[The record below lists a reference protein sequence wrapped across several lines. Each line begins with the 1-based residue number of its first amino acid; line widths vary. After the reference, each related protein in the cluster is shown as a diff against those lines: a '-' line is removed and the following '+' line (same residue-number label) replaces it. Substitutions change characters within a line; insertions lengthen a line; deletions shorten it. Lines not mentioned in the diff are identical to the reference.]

1 MLTFIESGA
10 FIYVLAAVAAVGMIT
25 KLLSAVRYSRLEHH
39 AEDVGLTQDS
49 YIRLWKNKF
58 ENAYRI
64 NKGMNDP
71 ELFVERCIN
80 QCKLFGLSLGRW
92 DRLNRILCSVC
103 LALSAAAVTIE
114 VRGGVE
120 TNLVLDHF
128 LTSVSICSLMVFIE
142 VFCETGG
149 KRQRIGLNLTEYF
162 VNTLSHRLKNSAETV
177 TAESEGFRR
186 ELRERKNETK
196 MEKTDADELTGENR
210 AILRE
215 DDLYETEREQLLK
228 ESLERI
234 AASREPQETRREKRR
249 RTKREEDVRLI
260 EEILREYL
268 K

>member
-1 MLTFIESGA
+1 M
-10 FIYVLAAVAAVGMIT
+10 
-25 KLLSAVRYSRLEHH
+25 
-39 AEDVGLTQDS
+39 
-49 YIRLWKNKF
+49 
-58 ENAYRI
+58 
-64 NKGMNDP
+64 
-71 ELFVERCIN
+71 
-80 QCKLFGLSLGRW
+80 
-92 DRLNRILCSVC
+92 
-103 LALSAAAVTIE
+103 
-114 VRGGVE
+114 
-120 TNLVLDHF
+120 
-128 LTSVSICSLMVFIE
+128 
-142 VFCETGG
+142 
-149 KRQRIGLNLTEYF
+149 
-162 VNTLSHRLKNSAETV
+162 SHRLKNSAETV

-196 MEKTDADELTGENR
+196 TEKTDADELTRENR

>member
-10 FIYVLAAVAAVGMIT
+10 FVYVLAAVAAVGMIT

-39 AEDVGLTQDS
+39 TEDVGLTQDT

-80 QCKLFGLSLGRW
+80 QCKLLGLSLGRW

-103 LALSAAAVTIE
+103 LALGAAAVTIE

-128 LTSVSICSLMVFIE
+128 LTSVSICSLMIFIE

-162 VNTLSHRLKNSAETV
+162 VNTLSHRLKNNTEMV
-177 TAESEGFRR
+177 TAEPESFRR
-186 ELRERKNETK
+186 ELRERGDAKT
-196 MEKTDADELTGENR
+196 EKANSDELAKEMKLFSR
-210 AILRE
+210 DE
-215 DDLYETEREQLLK
+215 DSYEAEREQILR

-234 AASREPQETRREKRR
+234 AASREPQEPRREKRR
-249 RTKREEDVRLI
+249 QARREEDVRLI

>member
-10 FIYVLAAVAAVGMIT
+10 FIYLLAAIAAVGMIT

-64 NKGMNDP
+64 NRGMNDP

-80 QCKLFGLSLGRW
+80 QCKLLGLSLGRW

-103 LALSAAAVTIE
+103 LALSAAAVTVE

-162 VNTLSHRLKNSAETV
+162 VNTLSHRLKNNTETV
-177 TAESEGFRR
+177 TAEPDSFRR
-186 ELRERKNETK
+186 ELRERNSDLKT
-196 MEKTDADELTGENR
+196 EKVEADEAAREKR
-210 AILRE
+210 AVSRE
-215 DDLYETEREQLLK
+215 DDLYETEREQLLR

-234 AASREPQETRREKRR
+234 AASREPQESRREKHRR
-249 RTKREEDVRLI
+249 EKREEDVRLI